1 MKAVWFEGEFWCNA
15 REATRARGIFYALE
29 AGNHGADAC
38 NSSPARVGTSNGVM
52 TVTATDKADKETSW
66 SNYGSGV
73 DIWAPGASILPTR
86 KGGSSTTM
94 SGTSMASPHGA
105 GGGAL
110 YLSTNTSAS
119 AAAVETTLRSNA
131 QGTRTVSK
139 DGRAISR
146 EYVASF

>member
-15 REATRARGIFYALE
+15 REATRARGIFYALA

-38 NSSPARVGTSNGVM
+38 NSSPARVGTSSGVM
-52 TVTATDKADKETSW
+52 TVAATDKTDKETSW
-66 SNYGSGV
+66 SNYGSCV
-73 DIWAPGASILPTR
+73 DVWAPGASILSTR
-86 KGGSSTTM
+86 KGGTTMM

-119 AAAVETTLRSNA
+119 AAAVETALRSNA
-131 QGTRTVSK
+131 QGTGTFSI
-139 DGRAISR
+139 DERAISR